1 MKVTMNL
8 NDELVERIDKYA
20 KTNYMTRT
28 SVISFAA
35 SQFLMTQEVP
45 ALMSNVNQAMIKIA
59 QTGEITEEQRK
70 LLDSMEVFVEL
81 LQAGKINQN

>member
-35 SQFLMTQEVP
+35 SQFHMTQEVP

-59 QTGEITEEQRK
+59 QTGELTEEQRK

>member
-45 ALMSNVNQAMIKIA
+45 ALMSNINQAMIKIA